1 MFVYI
6 FEILKRE
13 MMSNLPRARIAGW
26 RWPRGRS
33 RWWKSPWGW
42 RTPRSRSVP
51 FCILEHWTE
60 LLFKNLLFWSISII
74 TILQIWPG
82 ISNYALTVVPA
93 KGVVHCLIV
102 ASILVA
108 KLGKFCQINILKNSI
123 HLKLIEQKSHVL
135 NQIFSS
141 FKTFVLYLRC
151 GLLVKHGLGGVETGI
166 KLHIDAVQRRVK
178 HLRLPAIVFNYSS
191 NQNRFCSN
199 WKFETW
205 NLQN

>member
-13 MMSNLPRARIAGW
+13 MMSKYLARELRVGVGPEVAAGDGRALGDGGLPVHDRYLFAF
-26 RWPRGRS
+26 
-33 RWWKSPWGW
+33 WKLIIVQKF
-42 RTPRSRSVP
+42 T
-51 FCILEHWTE
+51 FLI
-60 LLFKNLLFWSISII
+60 ISII

-108 KLGKFCQINILKNSI
+108 KLGKCCQINILKNSI
-123 HLKLIEQKSHVL
+123 HLKLIKSHVL
-135 NQIFSS
+135 NQILVVA

-191 NQNRFCSN
+191 N
-199 WKFETW
+199 
-205 NLQN
+205 